1 MYNSIIDFI
10 ENDTTKIKKILEKYL
25 FDGNTLRFE
34 EDLLCPFHYFGITD
48 LHMISDEGKT
58 KEEQLENFR
67 YLTSDERVK
76 YVMDQA
82 K

>member
-1 MYNSIIDFI
+1 
-10 ENDTTKIKKILEKYL
+10 
-25 FDGNTLRFE
+25 
-34 EDLLCPFHYFGITD
+34 
-48 LHMISDEGKT
+48 MISDEGKT

-67 YLTSDERVK
+67 YHTSDERVK